1 MKSLVLRSGLTIALP
16 LAACLVL
23 GALLGLEWHAQRAQA
38 ERTATRTEL
47 QILLG
52 RSVHALQLE
61 RGLSTALVSGV
72 DVFAQRLPA
81 ARMDTDR
88 LAREVEQ
95 RLSDPEDYGR
105 RRIGQAL
112 LSSAR
117 EALSRLPEV
126 RRAVDAGRPDPL
138 DVLKQYTIFI
148 TRLIELTEP
157 LGSAAT
163 SPELVNE
170 LEVYQR
176 LMIYKERASRERGF
190 GAALL
195 ADRGADE
202 KVFDLYRRAVILREE
217 ALREIAL
224 AGPGTANRR
233 AYEAVA
239 DAPYKEELEGLRSR
253 LERLAQIGETDEEAA
268 VAWFDAATRR
278 KDYLQ
283 DILDSQ
289 ANEIGETA
297 TRLERSAKARFVGLV
312 SLFGVLLV
320 VLAWVTNHLS
330 RQLVVHLEAEQR
342 HAQRVRHL
350 ARHDLLT
357 DLPNRYYFEELLDE
371 ARQRA
376 SRQKKL
382 LALHLVDLVDF
393 SQVNRVWGNQAGDG
407 VLKTVA
413 RRLQERM
420 GREGSVGRLYGD
432 QFGAIQPLSGGREE
446 AEVLA
451 RDLLKEF
458 QRPVEVD
465 TRLIQVRARIGITLY
480 PPDGRSSEAL
490 LRNADLARQHVVHGG
505 EFRFYVAEMYERYL
519 ASKDIADALRHSVME
534 DEFSVRYQP
543 KLNLTSNRITGVE
556 ALVRWRHPERGIL
569 EPDEFMREAETSG
582 AIVGI
587 GSYVFEQAC
596 SQVRAWLTAGLEPPI
611 MSVNL
616 SAVQLKQADLVEG
629 LAKTLERT
637 GVEARYVELEITESV
652 LMEDSPDT
660 LNTLQSLRR
669 LGVHLA
675 IDDFGT
681 GHSSLTYLLRFPVNT
696 LKIDQ
701 SFIADLK
708 VSRES
713 EVIVEAVIR
722 LARSLDLHVVAEGV
736 ESRVQLEILREK
748 GCDEVQGY
756 LVARPLSAEEMT
768 RMLERQGA
776 A

>member
-16 LAACLVL
+16 LFACLVL
-23 GALLGLEWHAQRAQA
+23 GVLLGWEWHGQRVQA
-38 ERTATRTEL
+38 ERTATRAEL

-52 RSVHALQLE
+52 RSVHALQRE
-61 RGLSTALVSGV
+61 RSLSTVLVVGV
-72 DVFAQRLPA
+72 DVFADRLPA
-81 ARMDTDR
+81 ARAASDR
-88 LAREVEQ
+88 FVREVEQ
-95 RLSDPEDYGR
+95 GLAAPEKYGER
-105 RRIGQAL
+105 RFSKAL
-112 LSSAR
+112 LTSAR
-117 EALSRLPEV
+117 EALSTLPEV
-126 RRAVDAGRPDPL
+126 RREIDAGEL
-138 DVLKQYTIFI
+138 GAVGVLERYTAII
-148 TRLIELTEP
+148 TRLIDLTEP
-157 LGSAAT
+157 LGSPGI
-163 SPELVNE
+163 PELADE

-176 LMIYKERASRERGF
+176 LLIYKERATRERGF

-195 ADRGADE
+195 GERGFDE
-202 KVFDLYRRAVILREE
+202 EVFDLYWRSVTLREE
-217 ALREIAL
+217 TLRELAL
-224 AGPGTANRR
+224 ADPGTTNRR
-233 AYEAVA
+233 VLEAVA
-239 DAPYKEELEGLRSR
+239 QAPYEEV
-253 LERLAQIGETDEEAA
+253 LERLRLRLQDIKQVEKEDAAAA
-268 VAWFDAATRR
+268 VAWYEAMTRR

-283 DILDSQ
+283 NVLDSL
-289 ANEIGETA
+289 ANQSRETA
-297 TRLERSAKARFVGLV
+297 TGLEHAAKLRFIGLV
-312 SLFGVLLV
+312 SLLAVLLV
-320 VLAWVTNHLS
+320 VLVWVTSLLS
-330 RQLVVHLEAEQR
+330 RQLVLHLEAEQR
-342 HAQRVRHL
+342 HARRVRHL

-376 SRQKKL
+376 SREKKF

-407 VLKTVA
+407 VLKAVA
-413 RRLQERM
+413 RRLRDRV
-420 GREGSVGRLYGD
+420 GPDGSVGRLYGD
-432 QFGAIQPLSGGREE
+432 QFGAIQLLSGGREE
-446 AEVLA
+446 AEALA

-480 PPDGRSSEAL
+480 PPDGNTSEAL

-519 ASKDIADALRHSVME
+519 ASKAIADALRHSVVE
-534 DEFSVRYQP
+534 NELWVQYQP
-543 KLNLTSNRITGVE
+543 KLNLNTNRITGVE
-556 ALVRWRHPERGIL
+556 ALVRWRHPERGML

-587 GSYVFEQAC
+587 GSYVFERAC
-596 SQVRAWLTAGLEPPI
+596 AQVREWLAAGLEPPV

-616 SAVQLKQADLVEG
+616 SAVQLKQADLVEV

-637 GVEARYVELEITESV
+637 GVDARYVELEITESV

-756 LVARPLSAEEMT
+756 LVARPLDADEMT
-768 RMLERQGA
+768 RLLERQGA